1 MKKKILIIDDEEMIR
16 LSLAEGLKDMGY
28 SVDAASDGKEAL
40 EKARVFAPD
49 MALLDMKLGDE
60 NGLDILPKLKD
71 LDSDIEV
78 VIMTAY
84 GDIESAVK
92 AIKLGAYDYINKP
105 FNLLEIDVIIKRVV
119 SKQEQKNR
127 LFTLEKSKGQQ
138 SYESNLIGED
148 PLMLEVLEK
157 INILSKNDDVTV
169 LIRGETGTGKDLVAS
184 AIHNHSIRKNR
195 NMLKVNCAST
205 PEQLMESE
213 FFGFEKNAF
222 TGANTG
228 KKGLMEVADG
238 GTVFLDE
245 IGEMPMNLQSKLLTF
260 IEDKNFRRVGG
271 LANIEVDVRIIA
283 ATNKELEKA
292 IKNKEFREDLYYR
305 LNVIPLH
312 LPPLRERGQDIILL
326 ANHFLEKYS
335 KKYNKNI
342 NLFTDEAIDK
352 LLNYQWPGNVRE
364 LKNVLE
370 RAVLLGSKEKI
381 TAKDL
386 PLIHEVA
393 RDKNNKVEKDISL
406 YPNFSLEKEVE
417 NMERKYIKLALEESE
432 NNYTKAAEILGL
444 SRYALKRRL
453 EKYF

>member
-1 MKKKILIIDDEEMIR
+1 MIR

-260 IEDKNFRRVGG
+260 IEDKKFRRVGG

>member
-260 IEDKNFRRVGG
+260 IEDKKFRRVGG

>member
-1 MKKKILIIDDEEMIR
+1 MIR